1 MIRRTILFFAL
12 SFTIIACS
20 QFSYISSERVSGN
33 GDIVTEIRDVGEFT
47 ELRITGARSTIVY
60 GDQDGPIRLTGDSN
74 ILEQTVSY
82 VDGNTLIIT
91 SKNGMSLNPSQRLE
105 IEVPS
110 TRLNFVR
117 VSGSNRIELR
127 DIDQERFGI
136 RGSGST
142 RVEADG
148 RADVLEIRMSG
159 SSRIIAPYLISE
171 TAEVRTSGSSIAEIY
186 VSERLESRSS
196 GSSEIVLYGN
206 PVRIV
211 NESSGSSRL
220 ISVGN

>member
-1 MIRRTILFFAL
+1 M
-12 SFTIIACS
+12 
-20 QFSYISSERVSGN
+20 SSERVSGN
-33 GDIVTEIRDVGEFT
+33 GDIVTEIRDMGEFT

-60 GDQDGPIRLTGDSN
+60 GDEDGPIRLTGDSN

-91 SKNGMSLNPSQRLE
+91 SKNGMSLNPSQRVE

-127 DIDQERFGI
+127 EIDQDRFGI

-159 SSRIIAPYLISE
+159 SSRIIAPDLMSKQ
-171 TAEVRTSGSSIAEIY
+171 AEVRTSGSSKAEIY
-186 VSERLESRSS
+186 VTERIESRSS
-196 GSSEIVLYGN
+196 GSSEIVLYGS
-206 PVRIV
+206 PERIV
-211 NESSGSSRL
+211 NRSSGSSRL
-220 ISVGN
+220 RSVGN